1 MIASSERAGSAGI
14 RKTLIFGFLLLGAG
28 VQAVPAAA
36 CISSERSV
44 FYVEFDDGSA
54 ALPGATAER
63 FRAHLLPSIS
73 GQKYVDSYF
82 ILASG
87 DVAEGAAWNA
97 APART
102 RAADVRLGW
111 VRYGAIRAMLESQPR
126 PLRSKSISVKIR
138 DNRQV
143 LTEAEMRANPRLT
156 LRTRAAIVAD
166 IRIRAPKPRKGEP
179 VPTC

>member
-1 MIASSERAGSAGI
+1 MRAANAGA
-14 RKTLIFGFLLLGAG
+14 RTKLALAALLLGAG
-28 VQAVPAAA
+28 VQVSPALA
-36 CISSERSV
+36 CVSSERSV
-44 FYVEFDDGSA
+44 FYVEYDDGSA
-54 ALPGATAER
+54 ALPASVGER
-63 FRAHLLPSIS
+63 LREQLLPSIS

-87 DVAEGAAWNA
+87 DVAEGAPWDA
-97 APART
+97 ANESA

-111 VRYGAIRAMLESQPR
+111 VRYAAIRAMLESQPR
-126 PLRSKSISVKIR
+126 LLRSKTIKVKIR

-143 LTEAEMRANPRLT
+143 LSEAEMQANPSLT

-166 IRIRAPKPRKGEP
+166 IRIRAPKPRKGRP